1 MYLSRVAIDSHN
13 RKKVRDL
20 THLGAFHN
28 WIESSFP
35 EEMTANI
42 RSRKLWRIDKL
53 KGKDYLLIVS
63 DKKPDLDSLEKY
75 GVPGSAETKSY
86 DKFLKAVEEGQ
97 LYRFRVTLNPVKS
110 LSQGPGRRGRVVPE
124 ITAEQQLLFL
134 ESRADKLGFEL
145 VPGKYQILERCWV
158 PFKKQGQ
165 KAIQLSKVTYE
176 GLLSVADKEVFY
188 HTLTEGI
195 GKKKAYGFG
204 LMTVIPI

>member
-86 DKFLKAVEEGQ
+86 DKFLNAVEEGQ